1 MCVCV
6 CVGGGGGVKSGHF
19 AFLFVRVALASPVML
34 RSYHEIRQKRATR
47 RSYADKALRAQMVY
61 KGTLLKEQVVHLRR
75 TMTQASAL
83 TVLLALAGNG
93 MFILKYKYTRGLHVF
108 KAETLKTLT

>member
-1 MCVCV
+1 MR
-6 CVGGGGGVKSGHF
+6 GGGGGGGQGISF
-19 AFLFVRVALASPVML
+19 FYFIFRAALASPVLL

-47 RSYADKALRAQMVY
+47 RSYADKALRGQMVY

-83 TVLLALAGNG
+83 AVFLALAGNG
-93 MFILKYKYTRGLHVF
+93 MFT
-108 KAETLKTLT
+108 